1 MGRSSI
7 AQELEILVGMLETE
21 LGLHLVGDDEV
32 AISPESCFLG
42 I

>member
-32 AISPESCFLG
+32 AISQNPVF
-42 I
+42 